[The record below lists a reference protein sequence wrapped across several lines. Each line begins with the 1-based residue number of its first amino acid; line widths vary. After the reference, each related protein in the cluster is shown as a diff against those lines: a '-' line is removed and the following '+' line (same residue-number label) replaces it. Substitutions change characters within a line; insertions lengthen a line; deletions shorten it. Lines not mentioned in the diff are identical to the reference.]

1 MITIEVKNK
10 EFKGERCG
18 IDFVNGVAKVETITP
33 EQRKFFKEMGY
44 TVTGNPEKKTETSKV
59 KTVEQMNKEELLV
72 KAKELEIVIENA
84 ENTTKAQIIEM
95 IKAKETPQ
103 E

>member
-1 MITIEVKNK
+1 MKCSKCGK
-10 EFKGERCG
+10 EFSEPILPLHIERCG
-18 IDFVNGVAKVETITP
+18 NGKKTVEN
-33 EQRKFFKEMGY
+33 K
-44 TVTGNPEKKTETSKV
+44 EKKI
-59 KTVEQMNKEELLV
+59 EQMNKEELLS
-72 KAKELEIVIENA
+72 KAKELEIIIKDK

>member
-1 MITIEVKNK
+1 MKCSKCGK
-10 EFKGERCG
+10 EFSEPVLPLHEKRCCDKESKTTK
-18 IDFVNGVAKVETITP
+18 IKTI
-33 EQRKFFKEMGY
+33 
-44 TVTGNPEKKTETSKV
+44 
-59 KTVEQMNKEELLV
+59 EQMNKEELLA
-72 KAKELEIVIENA
+72 KAKELEIVIENV